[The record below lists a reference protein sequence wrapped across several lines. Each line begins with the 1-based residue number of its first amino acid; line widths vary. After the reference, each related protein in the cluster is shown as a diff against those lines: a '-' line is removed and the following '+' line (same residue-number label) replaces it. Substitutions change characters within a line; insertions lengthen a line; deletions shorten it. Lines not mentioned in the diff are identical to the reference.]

1 VCPSKTF
8 GAAEM
13 RGAGMGAEE
22 EAVVREFMELAHG
35 QEQSADAMADMMTD
49 DVVWQVN
56 VPSWKPRIGREE
68 CRTELSR
75 QNTMSTGGLGGE
87 VLNIASNDRAV
98 FTERVDVF
106 ETMGKRVTLHTNA
119 VYEVEDGKI
128 AAWREYYDSVDL
140 ARQLGIDPDLVVEE

>member
-1 VCPSKTF
+1 
-8 GAAEM
+8 
-13 RGAGMGAEE
+13 MGAEQ
-22 EAVVREFMELAHG
+22 EAVVREFMQYAHG
-35 QEQSADAMADMMTD
+35 HEQSADAMADMMTD

-56 VPSWKPRIGREE
+56 VPSWKARTGRET
-68 CRTELSR
+68 CRAELSR
-75 QNTMSTGGLGGE
+75 QNTMSTGGLEGSE
-87 VLNIASNDRAV
+87 VLNVASNDRVV

-140 ARQLGIDPDLVVEE
+140 ARQLGIDPNLVVEE